1 MRVEP
6 LSGSGVGGRPKDG
19 ITEHATQGGKRVY
32 DTVDGIFADNAGT
45 FLAPEGPD
53 LLGRVGAYATW
64 RTARYAHAAWP
75 YERTN
80 RSTVGPEATF
90 GHNGDRATVVSFGF
104 QDYLSL
110 SRHPQVIDATIEAV
124 RQYGPHSASAPFWQ
138 GNSTLT
144 DDVCGL
150 LTELTGLPHIVL
162 FPTGWS
168 AGFGA
173 IQSLVRPYDHIVF
186 DRLSH
191 ASLQTGLHSST
202 PNVHGFRHNDIAHA
216 RSLLSDIRAK
226 DSKSGIL
233 VVTESLFSLDAD
245 YPDLGLLQDTCH
257 EFGATLLVDSAQ
269 DLGAVGPKG
278 SGNLGLQGIAGKV
291 DLQCGSFSKTFAHI
305 GGFVACH
312 SAEVEQHIRVYA
324 STYMFSNAPTPP
336 GLAAAREAMVIAL
349 SDEGDR
355 RRERVLRNSLRFRA
369 GMEAHGVQCLGE
381 PGPFVPVSVA
391 DVSLA
396 ARLGTDLMTR
406 GVAVNLVEFP
416 AVKLGTARFRF
427 QLMSDHTD
435 AQLDHAVA
443 SWANAWKACGGS
455 ELDID
460 LRDAP
465 GTRQATSQDAVV

>member
-1 MRVEP
+1 MYE
-6 LSGSGVGGRPKDG
+6 
-19 ITEHATQGGKRVY
+19 
-32 DTVDGIFADNAGT
+32 TVDGTFSDNVAT
-45 FLAPEGPD
+45 FLAPQGAD
-53 LLGRVGAYATW
+53 VLGRLGGYSDW
-64 RTARYAHAAWP
+64 RTARHSHAAWP

-80 RSTVGPEATF
+80 RSVVGPEGTF
-90 GHNGDRATVVSFGF
+90 GHNGNRTTVTSFGF

-124 RQYGPHSASAPFWQ
+124 RQFGPHSASAPFWQ

-150 LTELTGLPHIVL
+150 LTEFTSLPHIVL

-168 AGFGA
+168 AGFGV
-173 IQSLVRPYDHIVF
+173 IQALVRPYDHVVY

-191 ASLQTGLHSST
+191 ACLQNGLHSSSQ
-202 PNVHGFRHNDIAHA
+202 NLHGFRHNDLDHV
-216 RSLLSDIRAK
+216 RSILAEIRAN
-226 DSKSGIL
+226 DDDNGIL

-245 YPDLGLLQDTCH
+245 YPDLTLLQDICH
-257 EFGATLLVDSAQ
+257 EFGARLLVDSAQ

-278 SGNLGLQGIAGKV
+278 SGNLGVQGLNGKV
-291 DLQCGSFSKTFAHI
+291 DIQCGSFSKTFAHI

-312 SAEVEQHIRVYA
+312 TPEVEHHIRVFA

-336 GLAAAREAMVIAL
+336 GLAAAREAMLIAR

-355 RRERVLRNSLRFRA
+355 RRERLMRNSLHFRA
-369 GMEAHGVQCLGE
+369 GMEAHGFQCLGA

-391 DVSLA
+391 DASLG
-396 ARLGTDLMTR
+396 ARMGTELMKR

-427 QLMSDHTD
+427 QLMSDHTA
-435 AQLDHAVA
+435 AQLDHALA
-443 SWANAWKACGGS
+443 SWADAWRACGGS
-455 ELDID
+455 ELDLD
-460 LRDAP
+460 LRESSGASLSVPKD
-465 GTRQATSQDAVV
+465 VVV